1 MHQFI
6 NEPTLIVGDNK
17 LNMTFSP
24 TGVLS
29 AIRSEKLMVSLFDTP
44 LNELSIS
51 NIYLRTFNNDV
62 ISATPLLFF
71 NEEIETFKQADGSL
85 VWKTSTDKFE
95 ALVSLRIV
103 ENAFFL

>member
-6 NEPTLIVGDNK
+6 NEPALIVGDEK

-44 LNELSIS
+44 LSELSIS
-51 NIYLRTFNNDV
+51 NIYLRTFDNDV
-62 ISATPLLFF
+62 ISATPLLFLMKELKRL
-71 NEEIETFKQADGSL
+71 NKK
-85 VWKTSTDKFE
+85 V
-95 ALVSLRIV
+95 VH
-103 ENAFFL
+103 